1 MIRSALNN
9 GAVLKF
15 YGHIGLIRVR
25 LLAEEKYI
33 RLSVQVFFFF
43 FLVHT
48 VVLGTTL
55 FQQILRPLGRPNEQP
70 AAGVCIFAFQLWQ
83 ILS

>member
-1 MIRSALNN
+1 MIGSALNN
-9 GAVLKF
+9 GAVFELN
-15 YGHIGLIRVR
+15 GHIGLIRVR
-25 LLAEEKYI
+25 LLADEKYI
-33 RLSVQVFFFF
+33 RLSVQVLFRVTG
-43 FLVHT
+43 VHT

-55 FQQILRPLGRPNEQP
+55 FQQIFRSLGRPNEQP